1 MAGLLLLGFLMFAG
15 AALFV
20 VLIAFGV
27 VLKLML
33 RLVLLPLLL
42 LKWLI
47 GGIVLFVVGPILAIV
62 GLLVLL
68 ITGAALSIP
77 LLPFLVLGL
86 LIWLLVRTARRP
98 AVV

>member
-86 LIWLLVRTARRP
+86 LIWLLVRTTRRP